1 MTFHGQNVLDTPRG
15 VGISGERKEPGIWQ
29 QSRQLLEQ
37 LAPPG
42 HAVACE
48 SHSCMHME
56 GFASSFAWL
65 AVKCVLK
72 PHGPVHPPARILA
85 PNKDRL

>member
-1 MTFHGQNVLDTPRG
+1 MAFHGQNVLDMPRG
-15 VGISGERKEPGIWQ
+15 VGFSGERNEPGIG
-29 QSRQLLEQ
+29 SNADLGLEQ

-48 SHSCMHME
+48 SHSCMHMK

-65 AVKCVLK
+65 AVKCVL
-72 PHGPVHPPARILA
+72 
-85 PNKDRL
+85 N